1 MFKLLSLL
9 ALVPALVAGA
19 PPTPVPEANSSSS
32 GSCRCF
38 PGDSCWPSP
47 KEWSL
52 LNATVGGRL
61 VATVPIAHK
70 CHNSVFGS
78 YDAAACEKLRADWG
92 LTETH
97 IETSSSP
104 MAPFFANQSCDPF
117 TQPEDRCIIGT
128 QVQYAVDARS
138 SWDYLAAIAFAKLKN
153 IRLLVRNTGHDFLG
167 KSTGAGALAIWTHH
181 MKDISIINYSSPSYK
196 GKAMKMGAGV
206 QANEAYAAANAKGL
220 VVIGGNGP
228 TVGLAGGYTQGGGH
242 GPLVS
247 KFGLG
252 ADQVLEWEVVTSEG
266 QTLIATPQKNSD
278 LYWALSGG
286 GGGTYGAVVSLT
298 VKAYPDLPVP
308 AANLTFSSTGVS
320 MDTFYDVVNLFLQ
333 ALPEITGVG
342 GTSVFL
348 LIPGTFIMQPTY
360 LPGESQQ
367 RLQQLLQPTLDRLE
381 KEGMPYGG
389 SKLMVLN
396 VGLLLTVCFRLSH

>member
-1 MFKLLSLL
+1 
-9 ALVPALVAGA
+9 
-19 PPTPVPEANSSSS
+19 
-32 GSCRCF
+32 
-38 PGDSCWPSP
+38 
-47 KEWSL
+47 
-52 LNATVGGRL
+52 L